1 MSNKAPNNN
10 WWRGGV
16 IYQIYPRSFADAN
29 GDGCGDIPGI
39 TQKLDYVAKLGVDGI
54 WLSPI
59 FKSPMKDFGYD
70 VSDYCDIDPIFG
82 TLADF
87 KTMVDRAHALG
98 LKVMIDQVLSHTS
111 DVHSWFIESRSS
123 RDNPKADWYVWA
135 EPKADGCPPNNW
147 HSIFGGSAWQWDTRR
162 RQYYLHNFL
171 TSQPDLNFHNVA
183 VQDALLETVKF
194 WLDLGVDGYRL
205 DTANF
210 YFHSQSLKDNP
221 ACKPDP
227 NNHTASQT
235 NPYMMQAHVYDKC
248 QPENLGFLKRLRSLV
263 DQYPN
268 TTMVGEIGS
277 DDSLGRMAEYTSGG
291 DKLHMAYSFDL
302 LGPEHGARYLHGV
315 FDRFFNGVGK
325 AGWPSWALSN
335 HDVIRVATRWGQA
348 GTGILRNAFAMQLTM
363 RGTPCLYQGDEL
375 GLPEAVVAYEDL
387 QDPVGIT
394 MWPENKGRDGCRTP
408 MPWNATDKDLGFG
421 SGATKPWLPIAQSH
435 RALAPQSQEADTHS
449 MLHFVRGLLHWR
461 KAHSALYDGA
471 LEMLPADDAVL
482 AYARSDAK
490 ERLVC
495 VFNCSDKPA
504 TYSLPASV
512 ANAKAISGTGLVG
525 ATIAGQV
532 VTLAPWGG
540 VVASF

>member
-1 MSNKAPNNN
+1 MANKAPNNN

-39 TQKLDYVAKLGVDGI
+39 TQKLDYVAKLGADAI

-87 KTMVDRAHALG
+87 KTMVARAHELG
-98 LKVMIDQVLSHTS
+98 IKVIIDQVLSHTS
-111 DVHSWFIESRSS
+111 DVHPWFEESRSNKT
-123 RDNPKADWYVWA
+123 NPKADWYVWA
-135 EPKADGCPPNNW
+135 DAKSDGGPPNNW
-147 HSIFGGSAWQWDTRR
+147 HSIFGGSGWQWDTRR

-171 TSQPDLNFHNVA
+171 VSQPDLNFHCAA

-210 YFHSQSLKDNP
+210 YFHNQNLKDNP
-221 ACKPDP
+221 ARAPDRT
-227 NNHTASQT
+227 NNTAPQA
-235 NPYMMQAHVYDKC
+235 NPYTMQWHVYDKC
-248 QPENLGFLKRLRSLV
+248 QPENLAFLRKLRALV

-268 TTMVGEIGS
+268 TTMVGEIGA

-302 LGPEHGARYLHGV
+302 LGPDHSARFLHGV

-325 AGWPSWALSN
+325 EGWPSWAVSN
-335 HDVIRVATRWGQA
+335 HDIMRVATRWGKADA
-348 GTGILRNAFAMQLTM
+348 GVLRNTFAMQLTM

-375 GLPEAVVAYEDL
+375 GLPEVDVAYEDL
-387 QDPVGIT
+387 QDPYGIT
-394 MWPENKGRDGCRTP
+394 MWPEFKGRDGCRTP

-421 SGATKPWLPIAQSH
+421 SGNAKPWLPIAQSH
-435 RALAPQSQEADTHS
+435 RALAPQAQEADANS
-449 MLHFVRGLLHWR
+449 LLHFVRGLLHWR
-461 KAHSALYDGA
+461 KGHSALYDGA
-471 LEMLPADDAVL
+471 LEILPADDAVL
-482 AYARSDAK
+482 AYVRSDAK
-490 ERLVC
+490 EKLVC
-495 VFNCSDKPA
+495 VFNFSANPA
-504 TYSLPASV
+504 SYTLPAML
-512 ANAKAISGTGLVG
+512 ANAKPLSGTGLMG

-532 VTLAPWGG
+532 VTLAPWAG

>member
-39 TQKLDYVAKLGVDGI
+39 TQKLDYVAKLGVDAI

-87 KTMVDRAHALG
+87 KTMVAKAHSLG
-98 LKVMIDQVLSHTS
+98 LKIMIDQVLSHTS
-111 DVHSWFIESRSS
+111 DVHPWFIESRSS

-135 EPKADGCPPNNW
+135 EPKADGAPPNNW
-147 HSIFGGSAWQWDTRR
+147 HSIFGGSGWQWDTRR
-162 RQYYLHNFL
+162 QQYYLHNFL
-171 TSQPDLNFHNVA
+171 ASQPDVNFHCDA

-205 DTANF
+205 DTVNF
-210 YFHSQSLKDNP
+210 YFHNKNLTDNP
-221 ACKPDP
+221 ARKPDP

-235 NPYMMQAHVYDKC
+235 NPYMMQSHVYDKC
-248 QPENLGFLKRLRSLV
+248 QPENLGFLKRLRLLV

-291 DKLHMAYSFDL
+291 DKLHMAYSFDF

-335 HDVIRVATRWGQA
+335 HDVTRVATRWGRA
-348 GTGILRNAFAMQLTM
+348 GTGILRNAYAMQLTM
-363 RGTPCLYQGDEL
+363 RGTACLYQGDEL
-375 GLPEAVVAYEDL
+375 GLPEVAIAYEDL

-408 MPWNATDKDLGFG
+408 MPWNATDQDLGFG
-421 SGATKPWLPIAQSH
+421 SGATKPWLPIAESH
-435 RALAPQSQEADTHS
+435 RTLAPKAQEADAGA

-482 AYARSDAK
+482 AYLRADGQEK
-490 ERLVC
+490 LLC
-495 VFNCSDKPA
+495 VFNFSDKPA
-504 TYSLPASV
+504 TYNLPSAI
-512 ANAKAISGTGLVG
+512 ANAKALADTGLTG

-540 VVASF
+540 VIASL